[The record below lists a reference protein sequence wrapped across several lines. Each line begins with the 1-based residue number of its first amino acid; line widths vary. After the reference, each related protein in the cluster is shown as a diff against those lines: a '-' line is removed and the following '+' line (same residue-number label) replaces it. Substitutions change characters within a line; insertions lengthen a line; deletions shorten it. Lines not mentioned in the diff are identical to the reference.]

1 MELNLQQ
8 NSMNKKKKE
17 KICDKKVKRFN
28 LKQRINVLENKF
40 ESFLNLVNSIN
51 ERI

>member
-40 ESFLNLVNSIN
+40 ESLIN
-51 ERI
+51 IIKDINKK